1 MFWQCKYATSSRI
14 DEILE
19 DFQKSC
25 PKEENEDQVQAKE
38 LEEEVD
44 PNAESDGGGDSTKE
58 GKCLNSED
66 QEKVHALEISSLL
79 ELLNEDDLLQ
89 EVRTKNQ
96 QLLNFL
102 CRPSVLNYMISQ
114 IVNEPLDEEV
124 EMSLRFRKPSVISE
138 ILSSC
143 TDQICNCLVEEKC
156 LKHLFTL
163 IKNSNRINPLQASF
177 FAKVVTSLFPN
188 YASQVSSFLSNQS
201 HIITSLVD
209 HIDNS
214 AFADVIMRIVTFQEN
229 DSVKEQILSFV
240 QREKLVSKLIASLGQ
255 ATDNQAKMN
264 SAMVLE
270 DLIRLSRDHLITSI
284 GHDQTDL
291 SHVENRQCAFLRDI
305 LSKDAI
311 ELLLLQISDNSDDN
325 TTVGFTIKLFVSM
338 ITAKPMALSLAG
350 ASEEFPPSTLVVLN
364 QTISLAFQQLVPVF
378 EPLANVFK
386 SPPHQEPLLL
396 TSLPVPQTPLGWV
409 KLEIVEFVF
418 AVVDQFASNV
428 AFFVV
433 QAAPA
438 LIELIKSSILSQ
450 VIESFFLFTSN
461 NILHGLIV
469 KLLRS
474 YVSLCTALKTSSE
487 QVRNHL
493 ASVDLEKSLFSDTC
507 LLSRLIETWESY
519 LCQKKLKSE
528 SLSPD
533 LVNGCNQGNFGHV
546 IIITDEINRFLQSP
560 DILLLYL
567 SEDQNSKWSTTIKEE
582 LSKVSTFDC
591 YGFLSCFMA

>member
-25 PKEENEDQVQAKE
+25 PKEDDNEDPVE
-38 LEEEVD
+38 PNDEDVD
-44 PNAESDGGGDSTKE
+44 QNAESDGGGDSTKD
-58 GKCLNSED
+58 GKCLSSED
-66 QEKVHALEISSLL
+66 QEKVRALEISSLL

-114 IVNEPLDEEV
+114 IVNEPVDEEV
-124 EMSLRFRKPSVISE
+124 ELYLRFKKPSVISE

-156 LKHLFTL
+156 LEHLFTL
-163 IKNSNRINPLQASF
+163 IRNSNRINPLQASF

-188 YASQVSSFLSNQS
+188 YASQVSSFLGNQS

-229 DSVKEQILSFV
+229 DSVKEQILGFV
-240 QREKLVSKLIASLGQ
+240 QREKLVLKLITSLGQ
-255 ATDNQAKMN
+255 AADNQAKMN

-386 SPPHQEPLLL
+386 NPPHQEPLLL
-396 TSLPVPQTPLGWV
+396 TSLPTPQTPLGWV
-409 KLEIVEFVF
+409 RLEIAEFVF
-418 AVVDQFASNV
+418 AVIDQFATNV
-428 AFFVV
+428 AFYVE

-438 LIELIKSSILSQ
+438 LVELIKSSLMSQ

-474 YVSLCTALKTSSE
+474 YLSLCTALKTSSE
-487 QVRNHL
+487 QVRDNL
-493 ASVDLEKSLFSDTC
+493 AAIDLEKCLFSDTC

-519 LCQKKLKSE
+519 LTQKKVKSE

-533 LVNGCNQGNFGHV
+533 LINGCNQGNFGHV
-546 IIITDEINRFLQSP
+546 VIITDEINRFVQTP
-560 DILLLYL
+560 DTLLYL
-567 SEDQNSKWSTTIKEE
+567 SEDQHSKWSTIKEE
-582 LSKVSTFDC
+582 LTRVSLFC
-591 YGFLSCFMA
+591 